1 MAISLRIL
9 LPYETQLQQNPMN
22 MERVQPATTEIW
34 ENSQPDSLEKGSITV
49 NKEDL
54 VEPAL
59 ETLQESL
66 GRSIWKSSY
75 TKYGN

>member
-22 MERVQPATTEIW
+22 MDGVRPATIEIW
-34 ENSQPDSLEKGSITV
+34 ENSQPDSLEKGSITI

-54 VEPAL
+54 VGAAL
-59 ETLQESL
+59 ETQQEKEYL
-66 GRSIWKSSY
+66 EE
-75 TKYGN
+75 